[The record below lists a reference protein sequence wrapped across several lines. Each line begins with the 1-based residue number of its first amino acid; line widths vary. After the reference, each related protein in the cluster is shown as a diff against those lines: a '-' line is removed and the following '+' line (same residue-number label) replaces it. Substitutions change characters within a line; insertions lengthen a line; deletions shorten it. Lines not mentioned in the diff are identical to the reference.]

1 MPSNLKLIGEKQKT
15 QDSPNNFD
23 SKRSARGTTI
33 PDFKL
38 CYRAIVIRTAWHW
51 HKSDPAVMGIGD
63 ADHGVRIEDCIN

>member
-15 QDSPNNFD
+15 QDSPNDFD

-63 ADHGVRIEDCIN
+63 TDHGVRIEDCIN